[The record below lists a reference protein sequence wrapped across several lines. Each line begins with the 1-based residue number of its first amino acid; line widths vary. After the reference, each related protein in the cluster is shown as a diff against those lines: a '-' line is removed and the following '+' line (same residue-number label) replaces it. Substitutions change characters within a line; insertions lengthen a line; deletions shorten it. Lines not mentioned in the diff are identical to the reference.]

1 MHVTDEYLPAAVPG
15 PVFPDNDNTHIK
27 RRNTMTIL
35 AVAISILI
43 LVLLITWGKIN
54 PFLAFLITAIAAG
67 VLLGIPIQD
76 IPASVEKGLGD
87 MLGSLVVIICL
98 GAMFGKLVSE
108 SGAAQ
113 KITTVLMNLFGE
125 KGITWA
131 LMCTGFIV
139 GIPLFYNVGFV
150 LLVPLV
156 FSVVYQYKLP
166 AVYLGIPL
174 LAALSVTHGF
184 LPPHPSPT
192 ALVPQFGASMS
203 LTLIYGVIV
212 AIPTM
217 IIAGPLF
224 AKALKRIECTPLATF
239 KPNFMPESELPG
251 GFNSFLTSLLPVLM
265 IAGSSLLPLTAG
277 NNQGLGNLFNFLG
290 NPSIVMLVALA
301 LATFSLGLSRG
312 IRIKSIMEMYAG
324 AIKDISV
331 ILLIVAG
338 AGALKQVFV
347 DSGVSNDIAKVLTGI
362 DINPLIL
369 GWFIATIIRISLG
382 SATVAGLTAAGIV
395 APVVLT
401 TDVDPNL
408 MVLAIGAGS
417 LMFSHVN
424 DSGFWMYKEYFNLS
438 LKDTIKSWSLME
450 TIVGVVG
457 IIGVL
462 ILDRFV

>member
-1 MHVTDEYLPAAVPG
+1 MA
-15 PVFPDNDNTHIK
+15 
-27 RRNTMTIL
+27 IL
-35 AVAISILI
+35 AVAFSILI
-43 LVLLITWGKIN
+43 LVLLITWGKVN
-54 PFLAFLITAIAAG
+54 PFLAFLITAIIG
-67 VLLGIPIQD
+67 GILLGIPIQD
-76 IPASVEKGLGD
+76 VPSSLEKGISG
-87 MLGSLVVIICL
+87 MLGSLAIIICL

-113 KITTVLMNLFGE
+113 KITGVLMGLFGE

-131 LMCTGFIV
+131 LMFTGFIV

-150 LLVPLV
+150 LLVPFV
-156 FSVVYQYKLP
+156 FSLVYRYKLP
-166 AVYLGIPL
+166 PVFLGIPL

-203 LTLIYGVIV
+203 LTLIYGAIV
-212 AIPTM
+212 ALPTM

-224 AKALKRIECTPLATF
+224 AKALKRIECKPLETF
-239 KPNFMPESELPG
+239 KPNLMSEDELPG

-265 IAGSSLLPLTAG
+265 IAGSSLLPVLAG
-277 NNQGLGNLFNFLG
+277 ENTGLANFFKFVG
-290 NPSIVMLVALA
+290 DPTIVMLIALI
-301 LATFSLGLSRG
+301 LATFTLGLSRG
-312 IRIKSIMEMYAG
+312 ISMMKIMEMYAG

-347 DSGVSNDIAKVLTGI
+347 DSGVSNDIARVLTGI

-369 GWFIATIIRISLG
+369 GWLIATIIRISLG

-395 APVVLT
+395 APLVMT
-401 TDVDPNL
+401 TNVNPNL
-408 MVLAIGAGS
+408 MVLAVGAGS

-424 DSGFWMYKEYFNLS
+424 DSGFWMYKEYFNLGI
-438 LKDTIKSWSLME
+438 KDTIRSWSLME
-450 TIVGVVG
+450 TIVGVAG

-462 ILDRFV
+462 ILDIFV

>member
-1 MHVTDEYLPAAVPG
+1 
-15 PVFPDNDNTHIK
+15 
-27 RRNTMTIL
+27 MTIL
-35 AVAISILI
+35 AVAVSILI
-43 LVLLITWGKIN
+43 LVLLITRGKVN
-54 PFLAFLITAIAAG
+54 PFLAFLITSIAG
-67 VLLGIPIQD
+67 GILLGIPIQD
-76 IPASVEKGLGD
+76 IPASIEKGLGD
-87 MLGSLVVIICL
+87 MLGSLVIIICL

-203 LTLIYGVIV
+203 LTLIYGFIV
-212 AIPTM
+212 AVPTM

-224 AKALKRIECTPLATF
+224 ARFLKRIECKPLTTF

-251 GFNSFLTSLLPVLM
+251 AFNSFFTSLLPVIM
-265 IAGSSLLPLTAG
+265 IAGSALLPMLAG
-277 NNQGLGNLFNFLG
+277 DNQGLANLFGFLG
-290 NPSIVMLVALA
+290 NPPVVMLAALV

-312 IRIKSIMEMYAG
+312 IHIKSIMEMYTG

-347 DSGVSNDIAKVLTGI
+347 DSGVSDDIAEVLTGI

-395 APVVLT
+395 APLVLT

-424 DSGFWMYKEYFNLS
+424 DSGFWLYKEYFNLS
-438 LKDTIKSWSLME
+438 LIDTVKSWSLME

-457 IIGVL
+457 LIGVL
-462 ILDRFV
+462 ILDLYV